1 VLELPGTARRAVR
14 HRRSLLYQYGNRSD
28 ENSCLPIAPPHGGID
43 PTIQAIELEKGS
55 QPLPSRDPS
64 ICLVARPDGV
74 ENPITAGL
82 LGKAYLSAPG
92 GHKLG

>member
-1 VLELPGTARRAVR
+1 M
-14 HRRSLLYQYGNRSD
+14 
-28 ENSCLPIAPPHGGID
+28 
-43 PTIQAIELEKGS
+43 IQAIEREKGS

-82 LGKAYLSAPG
+82 LGKAYLSALP